1 MLLNNNNK
9 NKKKTDLESVMN
21 LLKENIR
28 ETKLIHGD
36 EFMWMKLEWY
46 KNARYGQLT
55 RGY

>member
-1 MLLNNNNK
+1 MNNNNE
-9 NKKKTDLESVMN
+9 NKKNDLESVIN
-21 LLKENIR
+21 QLKENNW

-46 KNARYGQLT
+46 KNVHYGQLT

>member
-1 MLLNNNNK
+1 VLLNNNNK